1 MKLMTRLLIS
11 FFAMVLMPIL
21 IGAGAIFGVTQLEI
35 NDAERSYQLEDLS
48 YEELITGSE
57 VPENMTPEQFRSFRY
72 NLFRDIVFMIILA
85 LCMTAMILS
94 MWLYQYIVSPLA
106 RLSQASKNIAEGNL
120 DFSLPKMEAQDE
132 IGELYTNFE
141 EMRRRLFDQADER
154 VHHDKEHRELISNI
168 SHDLKTP
175 ITAIKGYVEG
185 IMDGVADTPEKMNRY
200 IRTIYNKANEMD
212 SLINDLT
219 FYSKI
224 DSDRIPYN
232 FNLINVNSYFDDCA
246 DEVEMELTNKKISM
260 EYENR
265 VNPGTRII
273 ADPEQL
279 RRVVNNIISN
289 SIKYMDKEEG
299 KISILIRD
307 VGDFIQ
313 VDLSD
318 NGKGIAMADL
328 PYIFDRFYRTDS
340 SRNSSKGGSGIGLS
354 IVKKIIENHGGHVW
368 ATSREGEGTTMSF
381 VIRKY
386 QEVPANE

>member
-1 MKLMTRLLIS
+1 MKLKTRLLIS

-21 IGAGAIFGVTQLEI
+21 ISVGAIFGVTQIEI
-35 NDAERSYQLEDLS
+35 SGAERSYQLEELS

-57 VPENMTPEQFRSFRY
+57 IPENMTQQQFREFRF
-72 NLFRDIVFMIILA
+72 NLFRDIVFMVVLA
-85 LCMTAMILS
+85 LCLTALMMS
-94 MWLYQYIVSPLA
+94 MWLYQYIVIPLS

-120 DFSLPKMEAQDE
+120 DFTMPKLGADDE
-132 IGELYTNFE
+132 IGELYANFE
-141 EMRRRLFDQADER
+141 EMRRRLYDQADER
-154 VHHDKEHRELISNI
+154 VRHDKEHRELISNI

-212 SLINDLT
+212 ILINDLT

-232 FNLINVNSYFDDCA
+232 FSLIDVRSYFDDCA
-246 DEVEMELTNKKISM
+246 DEVEMELTNKKITM
-260 EYENR
+260 EYNNY
-265 VNPGTRII
+265 VSQGTRII

-289 SIKYMDKEEG
+289 SIKYMDKEAG
-299 KISILIRD
+299 AVRITIRD

-328 PYIFDRFYRTDS
+328 PHIFDRFFRTDS

-354 IVKKIIENHGGHVW
+354 IVKKIIEDHGGNVW
-368 ATSREGEGTTMSF
+368 ANSREGEGTTMSF